1 MLNVVLLEPEIPG
14 NTGSIIRLSANTG
27 IALHL
32 VHPLGF
38 DMEEAA
44 LRRAGLDYHEWA
56 RVTEHQSLSECL
68 GTLKGQRVFALTGEG
83 TKSSHNVAF
92 QAGDVLLFGKESAG
106 LPREVISADFVHQAI
121 RIPMLRT
128 SRSLN
133 LSNSVA
139 VVVYEAL
146 RQLGFPELA

>member
-38 DMEEAA
+38 DMEESA

-56 RVTEHQSLSECL
+56 KVTEHQSLSDCL
-68 GTLKGQRVFALTGEG
+68 DSLQDHRVFALTGKG
-83 TKSSHNVAF
+83 KTAYHDVAF
-92 QAGDVLLFGKESAG
+92 QMGDVLLFGRESVG
-106 LPREVISADFVHQAI
+106 LPDEVISAHFVADAI
-121 RIPMLRT
+121 RIPMLPA

-146 RQLGFPELA
+146 RQLNFENLS

>member
-1 MLNVVLLEPEIPG
+1 MLHIVLLEPEIPG

-27 IALHL
+27 VHLHL

-56 RVTEHQSLSECL
+56 RVHEHQSLTECL
-68 GTLKGQRVFALTGEG
+68 STIGDSRVLAFTGEG
-83 TKSSHNVAF
+83 TVHHHKVEYLEN
-92 QAGDVLLFGKESAG
+92 DVLLFGRESVG
-106 LPREVISADFVHQAI
+106 LPPDVINSDLVSQTV
-121 RIPMLRT
+121 RIPMRPE

-139 VVVYEAL
+139 VATYEAL
-146 RQLGFPELA
+146 RQLDMPSLT

>member
-32 VHPLGF
+32 IHPLGF

-56 RVTEHQSLSECL
+56 RVTEHQTLSDCL
-68 GTLKGQRVFALTGEG
+68 EALKGQRVFALTGQGIEFYHEVAYQEG
-83 TKSSHNVAF
+83 
-92 QAGDVLLFGKESAG
+92 DILIFGKESVG
-106 LPREVISADFVHQAI
+106 LPTEVISADFVDKAL
-121 RIPMLRT
+121 RIPMLES

-146 RQLGFPELA
+146 RQLDHPELS

>member
-1 MLNVVLLEPEIPG
+1 MLHIVLLEPEIPG

-27 IALHL
+27 ANLHL

-38 DMEEAA
+38 DMQEAA

-56 RVTEHQSLSECL
+56 RVHEHESLTDCL
-68 GTLKGQRVFALTGEG
+68 TFIGSSRVLAFTGEG
-83 TKSSHNVAF
+83 TIHHHEVSYTE
-92 QAGDVLLFGKESAG
+92 GDILLFGRESTG
-106 LPREVISADFVHQAI
+106 LPAEVIHADFVTATV
-121 RIPMLRT
+121 RIPMRPN

-139 VVVYEAL
+139 VAAYEAL
-146 RQLGFPELA
+146 RQLGMPTLT

>member
-32 VHPLGF
+32 IHPLGF
-38 DMEEAA
+38 DMEESS
-44 LRRAGLDYHEWA
+44 LRRAGLDYREWA
-56 RVTEHQSLSECL
+56 RVTEHRSLLECL
-68 GTLKGQRVFALTGEG
+68 DGLRGHRIFALTEEG
-83 TKSSHNVAF
+83 TEAYHNVAF
-92 QAGDVLLFGKESAG
+92 QQGDVLLFGRESVG
-106 LPREVISADFVHQAI
+106 LPPEVISADFVNNTL
-121 RIPMLRT
+121 RIPMLST

-146 RQLGFPELA
+146 RQLRFENLS

>member
-1 MLNVVLLEPEIPG
+1 MLHIVLLEPEIPG

-27 IALHL
+27 AKLHL

-38 DMEEAA
+38 DMQEAA

-56 RVTEHQSLSECL
+56 RVHEHQSLSDCL
-68 GTLKGQRVFALTGEG
+68 ASLRGSRVLAFTGEG
-83 TKSSHNVAF
+83 TTHHHQVSYVE
-92 QAGDVLLFGKESAG
+92 GDILLFGRESIG
-106 LPREVISADFVHQAI
+106 LPSEVINADFVAATV
-121 RIPMLRT
+121 RIPMRSN

-139 VVVYEAL
+139 VATYEAL
-146 RQLGFPELA
+146 RQLGMPTLT

>member
-1 MLNVVLLEPEIPG
+1 MLTVVLLEPEIPG

-27 IALHL
+27 IALQL

-38 DMEEAA
+38 HMEGAA

-56 RVTEHQSLSECL
+56 RVTEHQTLSDCL
-68 GTLKGQRVFALTGEG
+68 KALKDQRIFALTSQG
-83 TKSSHNVAF
+83 TKSYHEVTY
-92 QAGDVLLFGKESAG
+92 QEGDVLIFGKESVG
-106 LPREVISADFVHQAI
+106 LPAKVISADFVDESL
-121 RIPMLRT
+121 RIPMLKS

-146 RQLGFPELA
+146 RQLDHPGLT

>member
-38 DMEEAA
+38 EMEDAA

-68 GTLKGQRVFALTGEG
+68 DSLTGHRIFALTGKG
-83 TKSSHNVAF
+83 TQPYHSVVF
-92 QAGDVLLFGKESAG
+92 QEEDVLVFGKESVG
-106 LPREVISADFVHQAI
+106 LPEEVISADFVSSTLH
-121 RIPMLRT
+121 IPMLSN

-146 RQLGFPELA
+146 RQLRFENFS

>member
-1 MLNVVLLEPEIPG
+1 MLHIVLLEPEIPG

-27 IALHL
+27 ANLHL

-38 DMEEAA
+38 NMEEAA

-56 RVTEHQSLSECL
+56 RVHEHQSLAECL
-68 GTLKGQRVFALTGEG
+68 ASIGDSRVLAFTGEG
-83 TKSSHNVAF
+83 SVHHHQVTYLD
-92 QAGDVLLFGKESAG
+92 GDTLLFGRESVG
-106 LPREVISADFVHQAI
+106 LPPEIIKAEFVTATV
-121 RIPMLRT
+121 RIPMRRE

-139 VVVYEAL
+139 VATYEAL
-146 RQLGFPELA
+146 RQLDMPDLT

>member
-38 DMEEAA
+38 KMEEAA

-56 RVTEHQSLSECL
+56 KVTEHQSLSECL
-68 GTLKGQRVFALTGEG
+68 GKLEGQRVFALTGEA
-83 TKSSHNVAF
+83 TEAFQKVAF
-92 QAGDVLLFGKESAG
+92 QDGDILLFGKESVG
-106 LPREVISADFVHQAI
+106 LPSEVISADFVQQAL
-121 RIPMLRT
+121 RIPMLST

-146 RQLGFPELA
+146 RQLDYPDLA

>member
-1 MLNVVLLEPEIPG
+1 MLHIVLLEPEIPG

-27 IALHL
+27 ANLHL

-38 DMEEAA
+38 DMEESA

-56 RVTEHQSLSECL
+56 RVHEHASLAECL
-68 GTLKGQRVFALTGEG
+68 TSIGNGRVLAFTGEG
-83 TKSSHNVAF
+83 SVHHHQVIYLD
-92 QAGDVLLFGKESAG
+92 GDILLFGRESVG
-106 LPREVISADFVHQAI
+106 LPPEVIRATFISATV
-121 RIPMLRT
+121 RIPMRRE

-139 VVVYEAL
+139 VATYEAL
-146 RQLGFPELA
+146 RQLDMPDLT